1 MSENVIIVSHAETEF
16 DADCAIA
23 ALADG
28 GINAAK
34 QYRNAPG
41 GSTLFA
47 MPGGMGF
54 GATEG
59 YDILVNRDL
68 YAKAREILIGAGFA
82 EPTDEENTSGESDF
96 ENSTDD
102 EAALND
108 AVSDETTSDDEIT
121 PREYAAATKGSGLMM
136 ILFLVAAAL
145 FIIGVDK
152 LIELIKSLF

>member
-1 MSENVIIVSHAETEF
+1 MDENVIIVSHVATEV

-34 QYRNAPG
+34 QYKNAPG

-47 MPGGMGF
+47 LPGGMGF
-54 GATEG
+54 GAAEG
-59 YDILVNRDL
+59 YDILV
-68 YAKAREILIGAGFA
+68 AKSAEKKAREILIGAGFA
-82 EPTDEENTSGESDF
+82 EPTEEETSEEAEEVTEESTP
-96 ENSTDD
+96 ET
-102 EAALND
+102 EEQAED
-108 AVSDETTSDDEIT
+108 AQAKE
-121 PREYAAATKGSGLMM
+121 ATKGSGLMM
-136 ILFLVAAAL
+136 LLFLVAAAL